1 MQLQQVEVG
10 STKFVS
16 PGQVVALTALSE
28 KPRDGFQGSIA
39 ENCKLCHSNNDHAYS
54 YSLDVR

>member
-1 MQLQQVEVG
+1 MQLQQVE
-10 STKFVS
+10 KFVS

-39 ENCKLCHSNNDHAYS
+39 ENCKLCHSNNDHACS